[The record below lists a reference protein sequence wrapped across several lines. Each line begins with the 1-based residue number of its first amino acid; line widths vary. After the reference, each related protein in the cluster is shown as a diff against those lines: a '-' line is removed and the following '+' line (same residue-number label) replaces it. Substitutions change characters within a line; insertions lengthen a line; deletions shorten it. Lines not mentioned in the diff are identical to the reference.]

1 MAGVLGSPL
10 DLGDGSPLDIRS
22 YLLGQRTALEYAF
35 AEALPQRTVLGSL
48 QASVRALQ
56 ESLQEEAGARH
67 NLQSAAATVA
77 ALQAAG
83 ERRLEAV
90 ESTRLPEVERS
101 LAATRE
107 ALAAL
112 TARVNGTPT
121 SLLSAFRSAFLA
133 LLASHG
139 GLGGLL
145 ERLAGAVL
153 REPAPTPSRDALGPL
168 LLLCLGEGA
177 WQLLHRSRRP
187 LSKPLRDAS
196 RPAARAIGSLRAL
209 AWAAA
214 LVMAAGGAKRAAHSA
229 SKTLVEKAAA
239 ARNAVLGAPATLEP
253 GAEDNTNENK

>member
-48 QASVRALQ
+48 QATVRALQ

-112 TARVNGTPT
+112 TARVNGTP
-121 SLLSAFRSAFLA
+121 SLLSASRSAFLA

-139 GLGGLL
+139 GLGGLV